1 MVLFF
6 SLRIIDYSIAAD
18 RKNFMGKYSSLNGR
32 KQAPVTVSFAEK
44 FLDSAQFY
52 AVFQEGM
59 ALVEEASGYLDS
71 IGRQES
77 KELDS
82 SLSFAYATESMRLT
96 TRLMQVASWLLI
108 KRAVNEGEMTS
119 EEASKE
125 EDKLNMYKGKPVQ
138 KVESFEKLPQRLQD
152 LVDKSFSFLR
162 RMQHIDEMMQRQE
175 DISVVAESVQY
186 SPVNMQMA
194 ELELAFGSLKKRA

>member
-1 MVLFF
+1 
-6 SLRIIDYSIAAD
+6 
-18 RKNFMGKYSSLNGR
+18 MGKYSELNGR
-32 KQAPVTVSFAEK
+32 KHTPVTVSFAEK
-44 FLDSAQFY
+44 FLGSAQFY

-71 IGRQES
+71 IGRKES
-77 KELDS
+77 KDLDS
-82 SLSFAYATESMRLT
+82 HLSFAYATESMRLT

-119 EEASKE
+119 EQAGKE

-138 KVESFEKLPQRLQD
+138 KVEAFDELPERLQD
-152 LVDKSFSFLR
+152 LVEKSFSFLR

-175 DISVVAESVQY
+175 DISTLGETVQY
-186 SPVNMQMA
+186 SPVNMQME
-194 ELELAFGSLKKRA
+194 ELELAFGNLKKRA